1 MTFVQRY
8 TAPLFSWIPDVSDIP
23 TRRLILI
30 GVGISLA
37 LHILVFLMIPV
48 IAFFFPDR
56 GMEFARSSVKPR
68 EIELEVIPPEEPPP
82 PFTLIPAQQ
91 LLSIDSRGLD
101 IAKDPAETPLF
112 ESDENMRA
120 ASEQP
125 PSGELPLPG
134 QMGKDRPF
142 NAFKTQ
148 RSLLGPNAR
157 PFNPDVQPVEALPS
171 SPPPS
176 PQVAQQTPAPAEEQA
191 QAPQARTAEK
201 NEETEKTEKKPTT
214 ESKEPTKPT
223 KLRAV
228 DKPADDEI
236 ALSKKESVPE
246 AVTQIE
252 PPTSTPSPVA
262 HAVTMR
268 SLDTPL
274 ARLTTPAPR
283 PQPRRESGY
292 QPEQEQ
298 NHIESSISNRGKS
311 AVDAIATPMGKYRK
325 QVNDA
330 IGSRWYYYIRDKMD
344 LLAYGSVRISYV
356 IDAQGHI
363 GRTRVESNTSNQ
375 SLADVS
381 LRSLQ
386 DAEIPPPPR
395 DPSSA
400 ASQEPIEC
408 TLTFTYYPF

>member
-23 TRRLILI
+23 ARRLILI
-30 GVGISLA
+30 GIGVSLA
-37 LHILVFLMIPV
+37 LHLLVFLLIPV
-48 IAFFFPDR
+48 IAFFFPDP
-56 GMEFARSSVKPR
+56 GLDFAHSAVKPR
-68 EIELEVIPPEEPPP
+68 EIELQVIPPDEPPP

-91 LLSIDSRGLD
+91 LLFMDSRGLD
-101 IAKDPAETPLF
+101 IAKDPAQTPLF

-125 PSGELPLPG
+125 ANGDLPLPG

-157 PFNPDVQPVEALPS
+157 PFNPDVQPVQALPA
-171 SPPPS
+171 SPPPP
-176 PQVAQQTPAPAEEQA
+176 PQVAQQTPAEEQL
-191 QAPQARTAEK
+191 QAPQAREAKKSDKAEP
-201 NEETEKTEKKPTT
+201 TEKKSPT
-214 ESKEPTKPT
+214 ESQEKTKPT

-228 DKPADDEI
+228 DKPAEDEI
-236 ALSKKESVPE
+236 ALTKKESVPE
-246 AVTQIE
+246 AVTQIQ

-268 SLDTPL
+268 SLDMPPL
-274 ARLTTPAPR
+274 PKPAVPALP
-283 PQPRRESGY
+283 PQPRRETGY

-330 IGSRWYYYIRDKMD
+330 IGSRWHYYVNDKMD
-344 LLAYGSVRISYV
+344 LIAIGSVRISFV
-356 IDAQGHI
+356 IDAQGHV

-375 SLADVS
+375 SLLDVS

-386 DAEIPPPPR
+386 DAEISPPPR

-400 ASQEPIEC
+400 TSQAPIEF
-408 TLTFTYYPF
+408 TITFTYYTF